1 MIEVR
6 YGTLGGLQL
15 PVQVYETFAEAE
27 ALVIGGL
34 LKAANSSLAY
44 RGPLNPGRELVCD
57 ILEEKTL
64 VARKMFLK
72 DGKTET
78 DDVAK
83 CAKWENP
90 EAFGRRVAVAQGLL
104 KDDGSPDFTRFQD
117 ILDVRARA
125 YPNEFN
131 SDGTVK
137 VESGYSPLAVDV
149 TERVR
154 EPAKPKTIPDKILAK
169 ATLVYDGTNRDRFIA
184 LIASKLGITLT
195 VTGDRDA
202 DIKRFAY
209 AALDADRKA
218 RAEAAAE
225 QEKSLFGS

>member
-1 MIEVR
+1 
-6 YGTLGGLQL
+6 
-15 PVQVYETFAEAE
+15 
-27 ALVIGGL
+27 
-34 LKAANSSLAY
+34 
-44 RGPLNPGRELVCD
+44 
-57 ILEEKTL
+57 LEEKTG
-64 VARKMFLK
+64 VARKMYLK

-78 DDVAK
+78 DEESK

-104 KDDGSPDFTRFQD
+104 KDDGSPDFTRFQND
-117 ILDVRARA
+117 LDGRARS
-125 YPNEFN
+125 YPNDFN
-131 SDGTVK
+131 SDGSVK
-137 VESGYSPLAVDV
+137 VEAGYAPLAVDV

-154 EPAKPKTIPDKILAK
+154 EQKIRTIPDKILAK
-169 ATLVYDGTNRDRFIA
+169 ATIVYDGPNRDRFIA
-184 LIASKLGITLT
+184 LIASKFGNTLT
-195 VTGDRDA
+195 VTNDRDA